1 MAMHATAARHRLAG
15 LVGGDEQ
22 RALEARTSAW
32 MRDQGVADA
41 EALVSVLAPGF
52 AR

>member
-1 MAMHATAARHRLAG
+1 VEG
-15 LVGGDEQ
+15 EEK
-22 RALEARTSAW
+22 RALEARTYAW
-32 MRDQGVADA
+32 LREQGVADA